1 MTSFTNDSCP
11 AGRPLA
17 SRLSLS
23 TGKSMLIHRD
33 RHSRRRQ
40 RTKLFHLLLSFQLLQ
55 PLFVTSKSVTAQG
68 RGPPRTLQEKLKK
81 QVVQTA
87 GGPRSIYSVES

>member
-17 SRLSLS
+17 SCLSLS
-23 TGKSMLIHRD
+23 TGESMLIHRD

-40 RTKLFHLLLSFQLLQ
+40 RTKLFHLLLSFQ
-55 PLFVTSKSVTAQG
+55 F
-68 RGPPRTLQEKLKK
+68 
-81 QVVQTA
+81 A
-87 GGPRSIYSVES
+87 GAAEEAGSTNSRRSRIIE